1 VPVEVAVKK
10 DDINQAADPAVFAK
24 HLAAVEPLPG
34 HDHHGSVET
43 VRMAEHNGHHIA
55 VYTTY
60 RIEIDGRELSG
71 HIGVSNTGNVHY
83 HGLPAYSFTS
93 AVDLARTVVDSFP
106 DDFPSRTSNEPGHGH
121 EGPQ

>member
-1 VPVEVAVKK
+1 MKK
-10 DDINQAADPAVFAK
+10 NDISQAADVAVFAK
-24 HLAAVEPLPG
+24 HLAAVEVPPD
-34 HDHHGSVET
+34 HDHHGPVET
-43 VRMAEHNGHHIA
+43 VRMAEHNGHRIA

-60 RIEIDGRELSG
+60 RIEIDSRELSG

-93 AVDLARTVVDSFP
+93 AVDLARTVIDSFP
-106 DDFPSRTSNEPGHGH
+106 DDFPPRTSTEPGHGH